1 VGNVFLFFAGGQC
14 LIGPMNLDEV
24 VVINDFFFFFGVD
37 FQVGFPHVCAVLRT
51 IRRNGQQDSRVEYR
65 VHETMNDF
73 PQSVTLELR
82 FECSTMVTSSTY
94 ITGIRS

>member
-1 VGNVFLFFAGGQC
+1 
-14 LIGPMNLDEV
+14 
-24 VVINDFFFFFGVD
+24 VD

-82 FECSTMVTSSTY
+82 FGRRLSAVRWSQVLHTEQVFVRDSYDGLIALPVHPN
-94 ITGIRS
+94 RVQV